1 MSIGH
6 NRKRLPQRLDDKA
19 FLIVLMPCL
28 LLCFRIALG
37 IVIIDKLPLTDWGR
51 ISEKRAQALNDAS
64 KEYWEKYWEE
74 QAVGRWEYIDQQ
86 GNVIIEPRFNEA
98 WPFHEGL
105 ALVEVGGKLGYI
117 NKSGDMVI
125 ETNMVHSY
133 ELVGHEEQ
141 LFFSEGMAAYIDNEN
156 RWGYINNTG
165 EIVVEP
171 LFTSAYPFTDGL
183 GGVTVAGEGGEPE
196 YGYIN
201 KNGDFV
207 VEPQYESAAPFNDGL
222 AWVSTGT
229 KSFFIDTSGN
239 IAIPSRPDL
248 DLYFPF
254 SEGLALVP
262 VDNKMGYIDMN
273 GDWAIEPQFPFDG
286 EGALWFASFSDG
298 LALVGYVY
306 IDKTGS
312 VAVTPPGGYYCYYPF
327 HEGLARFGSPTQ
339 GFIDKSG
346 KVVIKLHSGYIREV
360 VEEPHD
366 FHEGL
371 ALVAVHTRWGIR
383 YGFIDKTGTMVITLD
398 SYNAK
403 DFSEGLAAVETP
415 AE

>member
-1 MSIGH
+1 MSIGQE
-6 NRKRLPQRLDDKA
+6 KRRAPQHLNNKAVLVISDKPPLP
-19 FLIVLMPCL
+19 
-28 LLCFRIALG
+28 
-37 IVIIDKLPLTDWGR
+37 DWAKIR
-51 ISEKRAQALNDAS
+51 DERAQALKVAS
-64 KEYWEKYWEE
+64 KEYWEE
-74 QAVGRWEYIDQQ
+74 QAVGRWEYLDQQ
-86 GNVIIEPRFNEA
+86 GNVIIEPRFNDA

-125 ETNMVHSY
+125 ETHMVHSY

-165 EIVVEP
+165 KIVVEP
-171 LFTSAYPFTDGL
+171 RFTYASPFSDGL
-183 GGVTVAGEGGEPE
+183 GMVTVAGEGGEPE

-207 VEPQYESAAPFNDGL
+207 VEPQYESAAPFSEGL

-239 IAIPSRPDL
+239 IAIPSRPGL
-248 DLYFPF
+248 GSAFSF
-254 SEGLALVP
+254 SEGLALLP
-262 VDNKMGYIDMN
+262 VDNKIGYIDMN
-273 GDWAIEPQFPFDG
+273 GNWAIEPQFPFDG
-286 EGALWFASFSDG
+286 EGAFAFAIFSDG
-298 LALVGYVY
+298 LALVGYGY

-312 VAVTPPGGYYCYYPF
+312 VAVTPPGGYYYYYPF

-346 KVVIKLHSGYIREV
+346 KVAIELHSGYIRGGIREG
-360 VEEPHD
+360 HD

-371 ALVAVHTRWGIR
+371 ALVAIPAWGGTR

-403 DFSEGLAAVETP
+403 DFSEGLAAVKTP